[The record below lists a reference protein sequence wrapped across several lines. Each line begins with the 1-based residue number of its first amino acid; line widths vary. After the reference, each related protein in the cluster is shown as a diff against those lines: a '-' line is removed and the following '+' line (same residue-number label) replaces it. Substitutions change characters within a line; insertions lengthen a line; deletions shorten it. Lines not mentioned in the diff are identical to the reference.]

1 MQEQTFWD
9 KGLGFL
15 FLFPKD
21 STTWL
26 KIRLMCIPDHIDNVT
41 ASSWQ
46 ATATGV
52 NEKQVPTPGQ
62 SLVAGWLYDTN
73 IESKNLSKLIWHSDP
88 TEETVRTTQWRYT

>member
-15 FLFPKD
+15 FFFPKIPPHD
-21 STTWL
+21 K
-26 KIRLMCIPDHIDNVT
+26 KIKWMCIPDHTDNVT
-41 ASSWQ
+41 ARISSASLWQ

-52 NEKQVPTPGQ
+52 NKKQVPTLGQ

-73 IESKNLSKLIWHSDP
+73 IESKI
-88 TEETVRTTQWRYT
+88 

>member
-1 MQEQTFWD
+1 M
-9 KGLGFL
+9 
-15 FLFPKD
+15 
-21 STTWL
+21 
-26 KIRLMCIPDHIDNVT
+26 RIPDHTDNVT

-52 NEKQVPTPGQ
+52 NEKQVPTLGQ

-88 TEETVRTTQWRYT
+88 TEGTVRTTQWRYT